1 MKKELLLGYKK
12 RLIALAMIIPMTLTS
27 LTGCNNLKYE
37 KQENGIVEVT
47 GTIDYDDFKHYKLVH
62 ITNKIAELDK
72 YYLVDKR
79 FINKKYYPT
88 WFEYTDIE
96 TNMKVYQEKDG
107 ASYGDYKN
115 FKTEIILD
123 GLVDYLYKYDMIK
136 EEYTIEDILHIKECL
151 LSDDVLFKDVTA
163 NKPNVRRRI
172 RIQDDLF
179 II

>member
-1 MKKELLLGYKK
+1 MKKQLLLESKK
-12 RLIALAMIIPMTLTS
+12 RLIALAMIIPMTLTC

-47 GTIDYDDFKHYKLVH
+47 GTIDYDDFKNYKLVH
-62 ITNKIAELDK
+62 ITNVAGLDK

-79 FINKKYYPT
+79 SINRKYYPT

-115 FKTEIILD
+115 FKMEIILD
-123 GLVDYLYKYDMIK
+123 VLVDYLYKYNMVKD
-136 EEYTIEDILHIKECL
+136 EYTIEDILYIKECL
-151 LSDDVLFKDVTA
+151 LSDDTLFKDVTA
-163 NKPNVRRRI
+163 SKPNARRRI

-179 II
+179 TI

>member
-1 MKKELLLGYKK
+1 MNKRRLVAIAMAAYLG
-12 RLIALAMIIPMTLTS
+12 LTC
-27 LTGCNNLKYE
+27 LTGCNNLKYK

-47 GTIDYDDFKHYKLVH
+47 GTIDYDDFKHYKLIH

-79 FINKKYYPT
+79 FINKRYYPT

-107 ASYGDYKN
+107 DSYGDFKN

-136 EEYTIEDILHIKECL
+136 EEYTIEDILYIKECL
-151 LSDDVLFKDVTA
+151 LSDDTLFEDVTA
-163 NKPNVRRRI
+163 SKPITRRRI